1 MTHELKLGFYMKR
14 ASLVIDDLDELNPDG
29 KRLLQLISEGY
40 EDTEAFQKACSLLKE
55 NISALYITG
64 NADELM
70 EIFESDDETEADDIE
85 IVKLSRPQDNEIMLT
100 LQGRFTVPVTR
111 PITNDEIL
119 NQIAEE
125 FEGDFANGL
134 MVQVPIFEENLD
146 DPFAEVNGGEGDTLT
161 YIESYNVYV
170 IEDESNE

>member
-1 MTHELKLGFYMKR
+1 
-14 ASLVIDDLDELNPDG
+14 
-29 KRLLQLISEGY
+29 
-40 EDTEAFQKACSLLKE
+40 
-55 NISALYITG
+55 
-64 NADELM
+64 M
-70 EIFESDDETEADDIE
+70 EIFESDDEIEAYDIE

-119 NQIAEE
+119 NQIAQE

-170 IEDESNE
+170 IEDA

>member
-14 ASLVIDDLDELNPDG
+14 ASLVIDNLDELNPDG

-40 EDTEAFQKACSLLKE
+40 EDTGAFQKACSLLKE

-70 EIFESDDETEADDIE
+70 EIFESDDEIEADDIE

-100 LQGRFTVPVTR
+100 R
-111 PITNDEIL
+111 PGT
-119 NQIAEE
+119 
-125 FEGDFANGL
+125 F
-134 MVQVPIFEENLD
+134 
-146 DPFAEVNGGEGDTLT
+146 
-161 YIESYNVYV
+161 YS
-170 IEDESNE
+170 SSH

>member
-1 MTHELKLGFYMKR
+1 
-14 ASLVIDDLDELNPDG
+14 
-29 KRLLQLISEGY
+29 
-40 EDTEAFQKACSLLKE
+40 
-55 NISALYITG
+55 
-64 NADELM
+64 M
-70 EIFESDDETEADDIE
+70 EIFESDDEIEAYDIE

-100 LQGRFTVPVTR
+100 IQGRFTVPVTR

-119 NQIAEE
+119 TQIAEE

-170 IEDESNE
+170 IEDA